1 MKNISIKSSKRV
13 KYIKFRACN
22 QHYQAELQGGN
33 TYKDVYVHYIIKTLL
48 VTNATMFRNV
58 RHFL

>member
-1 MKNISIKSSKRV
+1 MKNISIKTSKRV

-22 QHYQAELQGGN
+22 QHYQTELQGGN

-48 VTNATMFRNV
+48 VTNATCNV
-58 RHFL
+58 